1 MAQSARR
8 SEDPLVIAHRGASG
22 YLPEHTLPAYAFG
35 YALGA
40 DYIEPD
46 LVLTRDGVFIC
57 LHDIHLEATTDVEQR
72 FPDRRRSDGRWYALD
87 FDLAEIQSLNVHER
101 LPGRYPQDRG
111 RYQVPTFEE
120 MIELVQG
127 LNRSTGRDVGIYP
140 ELKAPT
146 WHRTEGKPMEEAFL
160 ALLERHGYEGP
171 DAMVFVQVFEKEPLR
186 RMRELGSELPQV
198 YLIGGMQRADLEEGS
213 LRDIATFAQGIGPS
227 KERTLPASRCTPTP
241 FAPTTS
247 ARATPTSRPNSS
259 ASSTNSASTACSPTS
274 PTARSRSG
282 NAEASPEREPR
293 YRLVYNPLLTAKVR
307 GSWPRTVT
315 VAVCRTGCHAV
326 V

>member
-227 KERTLPASRCTPTP
+227 KILIEADPTVVERAHAAGLEVHPYT
-241 FAPTTS
+241 F
-247 ARATPTSRPNSS
+247 RADDVGEGYPDFE
-259 ASSTNSASTACSPTS
+259 
-274 PTARSRSG
+274 
-282 NAEASPEREPR
+282 AELERFFDQLGVDGLFTDFPDR
-293 YRLVYNPLLTAKVR
+293 AIAVR
-307 GSWPRTVT
+307 ER
-315 VAVCRTGCHAV
+315 
-326 V
+326 